1 MRTPR
6 QNPFLSTVEWIL
18 KERSD
23 RAASTFWR
31 RLALY
36 NTYHYVITG
45 MKLLSS
51 HVPFYDNVS
60 TFLRALARVGT
71 TIQKATLDTHKQLL
85 PKNATSFVSI
95 PKKVGCSGRAREP
108 IPLRSMK
115 DSIIR
120 SMNVFGL
127 VASTLFLASSIARMT
142 TNTFVVEPSDFEKSC
157 KV

>member
-1 MRTPR
+1 MKEWLKHAKGKCFFKMKSI
-6 QNPFLSTVEWIL
+6 NNFSLAVFLLFVFIISFGISKT
-18 KERSD
+18 R
-23 RAASTFWR
+23 
-31 RLALY
+31 
-36 NTYHYVITG
+36 
-45 MKLLSS
+45 
-51 HVPFYDNVS
+51 
-60 TFLRALARVGT
+60 FLTNGNESNYY
-71 TIQKATLDTHKQLL
+71 IY
-85 PKNATSFVSI
+85 PVSI